1 MNLPRLAHPLP
12 RSATGLIN
20 RLRALD
26 VYPASAWSG
35 VAGQRHAD
43 GELDLYPAF
52 QRSHTGSP
60 LQPAANGPVPSAG
73 KSSVRKLTPMNKE
86 KKSYARNHYQDL
98 L

>member
-43 GELDLYPAF
+43 GELDLYPRFPAF
-52 QRSHTGSP
+52 PYWFTTPTGS
-60 LQPAANGPVPSAG
+60 QWTCAICWQII
-73 KSSVRKLTPMNKE
+73 RKKTNTHE
-86 KKSYARNHYQDL
+86 
-98 L
+98 